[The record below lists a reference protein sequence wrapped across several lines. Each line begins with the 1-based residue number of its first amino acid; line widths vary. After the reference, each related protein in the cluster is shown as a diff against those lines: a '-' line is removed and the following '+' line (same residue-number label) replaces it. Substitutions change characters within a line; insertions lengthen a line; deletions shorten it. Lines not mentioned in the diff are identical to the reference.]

1 MCYISIPKVSWSVF
15 TSQYVLW
22 RSDIITTIPWVPAV
36 ALLASAVSVR
46 LMTDCGPPSV
56 TRTTGLLSP
65 PHWPTSLDVW
75 GLKAGH
81 FLSVGERG
89 RCVCV
94 CERLYRQSSHSC
106 QVQPKPPSE
115 RDQVRDITLCS
126 PPDTFPVSETKNSN
140 PPDLHFNLPRG
151 GQGGETG
158 PGGVSLVTVGG
169 SDIGKCSCQVFCFPP
184 RAYICHRTWVTSA
197 APILST
203 THNRVSWALHGGKD
217 WNTVYCK
224 L

>member
-22 RSDIITTIPWVPAV
+22 RRDIITTIPWVPAV

-65 PHWPTSLDVW
+65 PHWPTSLDVR

-94 CERLYRQSSHSC
+94 CEALPPILTFLSSPAQTSVREGPGARYHSLLPTWHFPSVGDQELQPSRLTF
-106 QVQPKPPSE
+106 QPSQG
-115 RDQVRDITLCS
+115 RS
-126 PPDTFPVSETKNSN
+126 
-140 PPDLHFNLPRG
+140 
-151 GQGGETG
+151 GGETEL
-158 PGGVSLVTVGG
+158 GGVSLVTVGG

-203 THNRVSWALHGGKD
+203 THNRVSSALHGGKD